1 MELTIITPRGI
12 LCNMNIDKASF
23 PGAQGAFTVMP
34 NHAPIMSTLRRGK
47 IRYNAKGQKEE
58 QEIEVE
64 DGIVEIKQNKIWIFT
79 EQ

>member
-1 MELTIITPRGI
+1 MELTIITPRGV
-12 LCNMNIDKASF
+12 LCNMLIDKVSI

-47 IRYNAKGQKEE
+47 LRYNAKGQTGE
-58 QEIEVE
+58 QEMDVE
-64 DGIVEIKQNKIWIFT
+64 DGIVEIKHNKIWIFT